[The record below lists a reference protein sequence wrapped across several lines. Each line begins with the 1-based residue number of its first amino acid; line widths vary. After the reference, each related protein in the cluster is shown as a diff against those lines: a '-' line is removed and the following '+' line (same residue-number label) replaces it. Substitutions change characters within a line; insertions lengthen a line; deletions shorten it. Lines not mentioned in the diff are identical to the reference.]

1 MLPGVSHP
9 EQAAFFAA
17 VADAN
22 TGLVQGGRVL
32 EIGSYDVNGTIRSLF
47 AGSAEYVG
55 VDLTEG
61 PGVDVVSFGHEYTS
75 DTPFDATISGEC
87 FEHDPHWADSLATM
101 IRLTRP
107 GGLVAFS
114 CASRGRPEHGTTRS
128 MVDYSPGTQSIGYD
142 YYRNLDADD
151 IESGLDLSASFE
163 SYRLWY
169 LPTNFD
175 LYFAGVVKG
184 EEPGS
189 PTAALPAEDRV
200 RAIEDLMSL
209 PHRVL
214 RLPLKA
220 ARRLVRDDER
230 YQRVILPY
238 WLTLLRARNAVA
250 KRFPNAPGTT
260 DRSVGDVGARRGA

>member
-1 MLPGVSHP
+1 MSHP

-22 TGLVQGGRVL
+22 VDLIHGGRVL

-47 AGSAEYVG
+47 AGSADYLG

-61 PGVDVVSFGHEYTS
+61 PGVDVVSLGHEITS
-75 DTPFDATISGEC
+75 DTLFDAAISGEC
-87 FEHDPHWADSLATM
+87 FEHDPHWPDSLANM

-107 GGLVAFS
+107 GGLVAFT

-128 MVDYSPGTQSIGYD
+128 QVDYSPGTQAIGYD
-142 YYRNLDADD
+142 YYRNLDASD
-151 IESGLDLSASFE
+151 IESRLDLADAFE
-163 SYRLWY
+163 TYRFWY
-169 LPTNFD
+169 LPTSFD

-184 EEPGS
+184 RQDGA
-189 PTAALPAEDRV
+189 PTASLPADAEV
-200 RAIEDLMSL
+200 RRIKGLMSL
-209 PHRVL
+209 PHRAL
-214 RLPLKA
+214 RVPLRV
-220 ARRLVRDDER
+220 ARRVVRDDET

-250 KRFPNAPGTT
+250 ARFPKAPGMV
-260 DRSVGDVGARRGA
+260 DRPVGDVGTRSSG

>member
-1 MLPGVSHP
+1 MSHP

-22 TGLVQGGRVL
+22 RDLVRDGRVL

-47 AGSAEYVG
+47 SRSAEYVG

-61 PGVDVVSFGHEYTS
+61 PGVDVISFGHEYTS
-75 DTPFDATISGEC
+75 DTPFDAAISGEC
-87 FEHDPHWADSLATM
+87 FEHDPHWVDSLANM

-128 MVDYSPGTQSIGYD
+128 MVDYSPGTQAVGYD
-142 YYRNLDADD
+142 YYRNLDAADV
-151 IESGLDLSASFE
+151 ESGLDLGAAFE
-163 SYRLWY
+163 TYRFWY

-175 LYFAGVVKG
+175 LYFAGVLKG
-184 EEPGS
+184 GQPGA
-189 PTAALPAEDRV
+189 PTAALPADADV
-200 RAIEDLMSL
+200 RRIEGLMSL

-214 RLPLKA
+214 RLPLRA
-220 ARRLVRDDER
+220 ARRLVRDDDT

-238 WLTLLRARNAVA
+238 WLTLLRARNAVQ
-250 KRFPNAPGTT
+250 KRFPNAPGTV
-260 DRSVGDVGARRGA
+260 DRSVDAVRTRGGG

>member
-1 MLPGVSHP
+1 MSHP

-22 TGLVQGGRVL
+22 TDLVKGGRVL
-32 EIGSYDVNGTIRSLF
+32 EIGSYDVNGNIRSLF

-75 DTPFDATISGEC
+75 DTPFDAAISGEC

-128 MVDYSPGTQSIGYD
+128 LVDYSPGTQSIGYD
-142 YYRNLDADD
+142 YYRNLDAAD
-151 IESGLDLSASFE
+151 IEAGLDLAASFE

-175 LYFAGVVKG
+175 LYFARRGQG
-184 EEPGS
+184 PGAGGADGG
-189 PTAALPAEDRV
+189 AAGRGP
-200 RAIEDLMSL
+200 
-209 PHRVL
+209 
-214 RLPLKA
+214 
-220 ARRLVRDDER
+220 
-230 YQRVILPY
+230 
-238 WLTLLRARNAVA
+238 RAR
-250 KRFPNAPGTT
+250 
-260 DRSVGDVGARRGA
+260 DRGADVPPPPRPAAATEGRIVAWCATTISTSG

>member
-1 MLPGVSHP
+1 MSHP
-9 EQAAFFAA
+9 EQAAYFAA
-17 VADAN
+17 VVDAN
-22 TGLVQGGRVL
+22 GDLVRGGRVL

-61 PGVDVVSFGHEYTS
+61 PGVDVVSLGHEYTS
-75 DTPFDATISGEC
+75 DTLFDAAISGEC
-87 FEHDPHWADSLATM
+87 FEHDPHWVDSLTNM
-101 IRLTRP
+101 IKLTRP

-128 MVDYSPGTQSIGYD
+128 LVDYSPGTQAVGYD
-142 YYRNLDADD
+142 YYRNLDAAD
-151 IESGLDLSASFE
+151 IETGLDLADVFE
-163 SYRLWY
+163 TYRLWY

-184 EEPGS
+184 ETPGAA
-189 PTAALPAEDRV
+189 TASLPEESDV
-200 RAIEDLMSL
+200 RSIEGLMSL

-214 RLPLKA
+214 RLPLRT
-220 ARRLVRDDER
+220 ARRLVRDDEK

-238 WLTLLRARNAVA
+238 WSTLLRARNAVQR
-250 KRFPNAPGTT
+250 RFPNAPGVV
-260 DRSVGDVGARRGA
+260 DRAPGDLGTRSAG